1 MSQPPISLGLSW
13 PQKHL
18 GSGVA
23 IAIYFF
29 NTVKPLFQCH
39 WPHGLLFDHSTTRL
53 LLMVRPDFCSW
64 TGLEASPRSMGY
76 WGGWKIP
83 WCRMKSPPWMSR
95 GMWWFLGW
103 ENVRGFSQNHGTWLN
118 NGFLKW
124 KVPFVIFGFS
134 LLIVGDFYI
143 LLVSN
148 VDHNFSPP
156 I

>member
-1 MSQPPISLGLSW
+1 MAPKTPWEWRGDRHLLFQYRQTVVSMSLASWVVVWSLNNSFVADGQAGFLFMDW
-13 PQKHL
+13 L
-18 GSGVA
+18 GSITKVNGV
-23 IAIYFF
+23 
-29 NTVKPLFQCH
+29 L
-39 WPHGLLFDHSTTRL
+39 
-53 LLMVRPDFCSW
+53 
-64 TGLEASPRSMGY
+64 
-76 WGGWKIP
+76 GGVEIP

-124 KVPFVIFGFS
+124 KVPFVIFVFS

-148 VDHNFSPP
+148 VNHNFSPP